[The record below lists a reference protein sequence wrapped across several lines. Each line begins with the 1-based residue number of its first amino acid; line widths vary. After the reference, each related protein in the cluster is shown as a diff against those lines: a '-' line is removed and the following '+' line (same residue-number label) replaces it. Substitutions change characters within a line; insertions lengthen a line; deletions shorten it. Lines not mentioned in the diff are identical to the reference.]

1 MCLACNRLSSARIC
15 DGCRCALAPA
25 PERIVGEGLRV
36 VAAFVHEGPA
46 KQLVHGLKYRGVL
59 GYADVA
65 AAAVAHL
72 VPPLPLVPVPRVLT
86 RRLRYGVVP
95 SGELAAA
102 LAALTGGPVVRL
114 LGGPIHAPRR
124 AGGDHG
130 ARPPRFRV
138 VSPPPGGIILVDD
151 VVTTGG
157 TLVAAAGAIGPGRVV
172 MAVAANSARKRS
184 V

>member
-72 VPPLPLVPVPRVLT
+72 VPPLPLVPVP
-86 RRLRYGVVP
+86 
-95 SGELAAA
+95 
-102 LAALTGGPVVRL
+102 PVVTTSSTRMM
-114 LGGPIHAPRR
+114 
-124 AGGDHG
+124 
-130 ARPPRFRV
+130 
-138 VSPPPGGIILVDD
+138 PPGGGA
-151 VVTTGG
+151 TTRNRGG
-157 TLVAAAGAIGPGRVV
+157 LAPWSPPARRGA
-172 MAVAANSARKRS
+172 
-184 V
+184 